1 MKKFLLILLF
11 ISSGL
16 TSMALDQEKRP
27 SRPLVIPIESSH
39 VTVCSTPS
47 STAIAAASSTGFFAN
62 ILDTS
67 LWPARWYCGV
77 WTDFHGWMYISSD
90 LLIWAAYF
98 VIPLI
103 LGFFLYQRRKDVPFP
118 SILFLFIAFILACG
132 VTHLVDAAIFW
143 WPAYKLSAIIRLGT
157 AVISWGTVFALVKVT
172 PKLLDFK
179 SPDMLQQLIDEK
191 TMELQKLN
199 NQLKQEIEEKTKTQ
213 AELKKV
219 NATLEETVQ
228 EKTQSLV
235 QVNDDL
241 QYTNSLF
248 GAVQE
253 AANIGVWEI
262 NLDNGSLYWSDA
274 VYDIHELPR
283 GIEVKLDEGINFY
296 HEDYKETIQKAV
308 NKAINN
314 GEGWDLKLKLVTAK
328 QNEIWVH
335 ALGIPHVVDGKTV
348 SIRGLFQ
355 NIDQKVKSENKIL
368 EHQQNVKA
376 IIENTQDLIWSI
388 DTDYK
393 LTIFNAPFAEAVE
406 EMYKQ
411 KLHVGL
417 DMMDPV
423 IDADIRSYWKEKFE
437 KVLKT
442 GKKLSWLEYTEHD
455 DTHSEISVNP
465 IKKNNKVVGLSCI
478 SRDVTVFKKQ
488 EEMMREI
495 NDSLEKKVHE
505 RTKSLEEN
513 NIKLQ
518 AINKE
523 LESFSYSVSHDLRSP
538 LRGIHGFTNALKEDY
553 YEVFDESGRDYL
565 DRVLAGTIRMGE
577 LIDDM
582 LKLSRVSRTK
592 ISREEI
598 DMSGLV
604 KEVFSILDAGKASIE
619 VEPGLKVKADI
630 QLVRNVLQNLLENS
644 LKYSSKVANPI
655 IQFGAK
661 QENGMPVFYVKDN
674 GSGFDMQYVD
684 KLFSPFQ
691 RLHSREEFAGNGIG
705 LATVNRIIIKH
716 GGKIWA
722 ESKVNEGATFY
733 FTLN

>member
-16 TSMALDQEKRP
+16 TSWAFDQQKRP
-27 SRPLVIPIESSH
+27 IRPIPIESSH
-39 VTVCSTPS
+39 VTVCT
-47 STAIAAASSTGFFAN
+47 TAPATTIAAVSDAGFFAN

-90 LLIWAAYF
+90 LMIWAAYF
-98 VIPLI
+98 IIPLI
-103 LGFFLYQRRKDVPFP
+103 LGYFLYQRRKDVPFN
-118 SILFLFIAFILACG
+118 SVLYLFIAFILACG
-132 VTHLVDAAIFW
+132 LTHLLDAVIFW
-143 WPAYKLSAIIRLGT
+143 WPAYKLSAVLRLGT
-157 AVISWGTVFALVKVT
+157 AVVSWGTVFALVKVT

-179 SPDMLQQLIDEK
+179 SPDMLQKLIDEK
-191 TMELQKLN
+191 TVELQKLN

-219 NATLEETVQ
+219 NATLEETIE
-228 EKTQSLV
+228 EKTQSLIR
-235 QVNDDL
+235 VNDDL

-248 GAVQE
+248 EAVQE

-262 NLDNGSLYWSDA
+262 NLDNGSLFWSDA

-296 HEDYKETIQKAV
+296 HDDYKNTIQEAV

-314 GEGWDLKLKLVTAK
+314 GERWDLKLKLITAK
-328 QNEIWVH
+328 QKEVWVH

-355 NIDQKVKSENKIL
+355 NIDKKVKSENKIL

-393 LTIFNAPFAEAVE
+393 LKIFNAAFAEAVE
-406 EMYKQ
+406 EKYKQ
-411 KLHVGL
+411 PLHVGL

-423 IDADIRSYWKEKFE
+423 IDADMRSYWKEKFE
-437 KVLKT
+437 KVIKT
-442 GKKLSWLEYTEHD
+442 GKKLSWLEHTEYNN
-455 DTHSEISVNP
+455 THSEISVNP
-465 IKKNNKVVGLSCI
+465 IKKNNVVVGLSCI
-478 SRDVTVFKKQ
+478 SRDVTQFKKQ

-495 NDSLEKKVHE
+495 NNSLEKKVQE

-518 AINKE
+518 TINKE

-538 LRGIHGFTNALKEDY
+538 LRGIHGFTNAIKEDY
-553 YEVFDESGRDYL
+553 YEKFDDTGKDYL
-565 DRVLAGTIRMGE
+565 DRVLAGTVRMGE

-582 LKLSRVSRTK
+582 LKLSRVSRAEVSNK
-592 ISREEI
+592 AI
-598 DMSGLV
+598 DL
-604 KEVFSILDAGKASIE
+604 SILAQEIFESIDHGE
-619 VEPGLKVKADI
+619 ATIKIQPGLKTKGDLPLI
-630 QLVRNVLQNLLENS
+630 TTVLQNLLENGI
-644 LKYSSKVANPI
+644 KYSKKIANPRI
-655 IQFGAK
+655 EFGARK
-661 QENGMPVFYVKDN
+661 ISGRTVYYVSDN
-674 GSGFDMQYVD
+674 GAGFDMQYSH

-691 RLHSREEFAGNGIG
+691 RLHHRKEFAGNGIG
-705 LATVNRIIIKH
+705 LATVNRIILKH

-722 ESKVNEGATFY
+722 ESKINEGATFY
-733 FTLN
+733 FTLK